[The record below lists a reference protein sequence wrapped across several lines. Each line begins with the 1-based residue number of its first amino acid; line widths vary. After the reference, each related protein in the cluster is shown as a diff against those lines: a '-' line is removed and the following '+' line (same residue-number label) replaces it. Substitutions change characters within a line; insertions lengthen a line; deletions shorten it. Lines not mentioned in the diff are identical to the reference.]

1 MKKIMIA
8 MVAVALATVTH
19 AATVSWAV
27 STARNANTLRGQ
39 DGTTVFGKTA
49 GDAMYL
55 IDFTKSEAIIT
66 ALASGTLSAT
76 TDGVFDSVT
85 SGFGTYGGI
94 TERTTGDVLTA
105 GQEYSFAVLLVSS
118 KMNAET
124 EEMEYF
130 YNLGTEMTRYPSTTE
145 AKTSLAFSKATNFAT
160 QTWTTAE
167 VPEPT
172 SGLLLLLGVAG
183 LALRRKSK

>member
-27 STARNANTLRGQ
+27 SAARNANTLRGQ

-160 QTWTTAE
+160 QTWTMAE

-183 LALRRKSK
+183 LALKRKRA